1 MSCAVELE
9 LTAYIDG
16 ELPASHREAV
26 ADHLAHCPTCQ
37 QTAEVLRDT
46 VSKLVSLP
54 PVEVS
59 GSLRAAVLSRIAQ
72 EPVRAR
78 HKLRD
83 FLQIR
88 LLLPS
93 AGLAATAAMALLLWT
108 RPSRE
113 LHELRQYEL
122 GANLEIIEDYEV
134 LGISSIEDL
143 EVVQHLHEL
152 EAHP

>member
-16 ELPASHREAV
+16 ELPASRREAV
-26 ADHLAHCPTCQ
+26 AVHLARCPTCQ

-59 GSLRAAVLSRIAQ
+59 GSLRSAVLSRIAQ

-134 LGISSIEDL
+134 LGITSIEDL
-143 EVVQHLHEL
+143 DVVQHLHEL

>member
-1 MSCAVELE
+1 MSCAVELD
-9 LTAYIDG
+9 LTAYLDG
-16 ELPASHREAV
+16 ELSPSRREAV
-26 ADHLAHCPTCQ
+26 SDHLAHCPSCRQ
-37 QTAEVLRDT
+37 IAEVLQDT

-59 GSLRAAVLSRIAQ
+59 SGLRSAVLSRIAR

-78 HKLRD
+78 LTLRD
-83 FLQIR
+83 FFQIR

-93 AGLAATAAMALLLWT
+93 AGLAAAAVVALLMWA

-122 GANLEIIEDYEV
+122 GANLELIEDYEV
-134 LGISSIEDL
+134 LGITSVEDL